1 MAQRLRIERNDAG
14 RPPARHPEGD
24 GRLRV
29 NPVLWC
35 AAAPPRKDMMQ
46 PTSLLSGMLA
56 GIVAMLVL
64 GGGILLGSRN
74 LRNYDPALLIYTF
87 GAMFSAFAIVYR
99 YSVWLQRPPTRMYW
113 RRSLQLLFGQP
124 AVWRTLLTLG
134 MALASNFV
142 AQNFI
147 RHRRLDRWVAHVC
160 MSWGTILAAA
170 ITFPLV
176 FGWIHFESL
185 PEAPHMYQV
194 LAFGQRV
201 VTFHTE
207 FSWLRYV
214 FFNLLNLAA
223 VLVIIGVAMTL
234 HRRLREAGVMATQQF
249 GNDLVPLLLLLAV
262 AVTGLM
268 LTFSMHALH
277 GEGYVMISL
286 IHAVT
291 VIATLLYLPFGKLF
305 HIFQRPLHLG
315 VTLYKKAEAAAPPA
329 LCRLCGEGFAGAM
342 QVEDLKGV
350 LRDVGLDWPLR
361 QPLEH
366 YMHVCP
372 RCRRRHVGLGQGQAM
387 AQAAVRRHMGPALGK
402 E

>member
-1 MAQRLRIERNDAG
+1 
-14 RPPARHPEGD
+14 
-24 GRLRV
+24 
-29 NPVLWC
+29 
-35 AAAPPRKDMMQ
+35 MQ
-46 PTSLLSGMLA
+46 HTSILSGLMA

-74 LRNYDPALLIYTF
+74 LRNYDPALLTYTF

-99 YSVWLQRPPTRMYW
+99 YTVWLQRPPTRMYW
-113 RRSLQLLFGQP
+113 RRALQLIFGQP
-124 AVWRTLLTLG
+124 TARRMLLTLG
-134 MALASNFV
+134 AALGSNFA

-147 RHRRLDRWVAHVC
+147 RRRRWDRWVAHFC
-160 MSWGTILAAA
+160 MSWGTMLAAA
-170 ITFPLV
+170 VTFPLV
-176 FGWIHFESL
+176 FGWIHFVSQ
-185 PEAPHMYQV
+185 PDAPQVYQV
-194 LAFGQRV
+194 LVFGRHLV
-201 VTFHTE
+201 AFHTE

-223 VLVIIGVAMTL
+223 VLVIVGVAMTL
-234 HRRLREAGVMATQQF
+234 HRRLKEAGVMAVQQF

-262 AVTGLM
+262 SATGLM

-277 GEGYVMISL
+277 GEGYMVISL

-315 VTLYKKAEAAAPPA
+315 VTLYKKADAATPPA

-350 LRDVGLDWPLR
+350 LSAVGLDWHLR
-361 QPLEH
+361 EPLEH

-372 RCRRRHVGLGQGQAM
+372 RCRRRQVGLGHGQAM
-387 AQAAVRRHMGPALGK
+387 AQAAARRSTGPVIGGELP
-402 E
+402 